1 LWFRENKLKDEA
13 IITTNPLSLLNILHC
28 RQPRNNSLVPA
39 FVCQQM
45 SHRTQSDL
53 FIEGHNTNEQNQ
65 GYGDQSFEPFRLP

>member
-1 LWFRENKLKDEA
+1 VAARIGSSDKIKQSSPQIRSRSSAFFVA
-13 IITTNPLSLLNILHC
+13 A
-28 RQPRNNSLVPA
+28 SLVPA